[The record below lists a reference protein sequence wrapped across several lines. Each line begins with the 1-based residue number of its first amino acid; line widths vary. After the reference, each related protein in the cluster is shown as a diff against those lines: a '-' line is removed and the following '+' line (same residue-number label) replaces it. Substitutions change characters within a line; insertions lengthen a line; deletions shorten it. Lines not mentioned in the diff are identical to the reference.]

1 MAHLSGTRGHVLP
14 RLHRAVEA
22 MEEQDKDKN
31 FDCVLDSREW
41 GTSVC
46 CQGQIVKV
54 LGSAG
59 RPCSL
64 CHSYAALS
72 F

>member
-1 MAHLSGTRGHVLP
+1 MLP
-14 RLHRAVEA
+14 QLHQAVQLKMEA
-22 MEEQDKDKN
+22 MEEQDTDKN

-41 GTSVC
+41 GTSIC
-46 CQGQIVKV
+46 CQGQIVQV

-64 CHSYAALS
+64 YHSYAALS